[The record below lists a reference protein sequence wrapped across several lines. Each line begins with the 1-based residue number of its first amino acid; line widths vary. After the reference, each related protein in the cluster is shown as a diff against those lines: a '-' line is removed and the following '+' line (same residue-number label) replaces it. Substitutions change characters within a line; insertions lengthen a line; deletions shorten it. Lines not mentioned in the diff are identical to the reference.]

1 MNEQRMQFSLGVLA
15 LISLIALASIIVW
28 FGNFQTFFRAHR
40 TYYVLLENALGAEP
54 GIPVRRAGIRIGEVR
69 TVEYDDEASKVALT
83 ITLEGD
89 NLLREGDEP
98 SLKSQGFLGDTYLD
112 IATRMDM
119 RGKPNRPP
127 IPPDS
132 TLDGRPLTDPSQIVS
147 QATDLAPNANE
158 ALIQLQKASN
168 QWAGVGERANRLI
181 DQNERRI
188 NIIAQDTTEAME
200 RLNTTLES
208 INNVLD
214 PKTQDN
220 LRITLE
226 NIRKSSEDLQPLIQS
241 SNKAISQIAETT
253 QKLDDIA
260 GNLQKI
266 TKPLAERSETT
277 MKNLDESVASMN
289 SLMGDL
295 SGIAHQFR
303 QTDGT
308 IQRLM
313 TDPAIFQNMEEA
325 SSMLVSSLSE
335 LEPILRD
342 LSVFADKIARHPGEL
357 GVQGVVTPD
366 AGLKEVPPKTARGGV
381 FHHNR

>member
-28 FGNFQTFFRAHR
+28 FGNFNNVFRAHR

-54 GIPVRRAGIRIGEVR
+54 GIPVRRAGIRIGEVKS
-69 TVEYDDEASKVALT
+69 VEYDDEASKVALT
-83 ITLEGD
+83 IQLEGD

-132 TLDGRPLTDPSQIVS
+132 TLEGRPLTDPSQIVS
-147 QATDLAPNANE
+147 EATDLAPNANE

-214 PKTQDN
+214 PKTQEN

-226 NIRKSSEDLQPLIQS
+226 NVRKSSESLQPLIES
-241 SNKAISQIAETT
+241 SNKAISQIADTT
-253 QKLDDIA
+253 QKLDEIA
-260 GNLQKI
+260 TNMQKI

-289 SLMGDL
+289 SLLGDL
-295 SGIAHQFR
+295 SGIVRQFR

-313 TDPAIFQNMEEA
+313 TDPSIFQNVEEA
-325 SSMLVSSLSE
+325 SAMLVSSLSE
-335 LEPILRD
+335 LEPIMRD

-366 AGLKEVPPKTARGGV
+366 AGLKEIPPKTARHGIL
-381 FHHNR
+381 HRQ